1 MSDSQK
7 SKSITIGDLTLTPEV
22 IEALDNLKINFGDS
36 AGQMLLSENALKIS
50 AAEDSMLF
58 DRDFFCMLSLVLR
71 LLHALEREIG

>member
-22 IEALDNLKINFGDS
+22 IDALDNLKINFGDS

-58 DRDFFCMLSLVLR
+58 DRNFFCMLSLFLR
-71 LLHALEREIG
+71 LLHALEKEIG